1 MHGPRIPGRPHAR
14 SGAAGACSYRIEDM
28 RTRALGLSA
37 LFCLSAVAACGGESQ
52 PPNAPTA
59 SATDP
64 KEAADSK
71 SDDKKDDKKD
81 DKGGSASGGSKPSGA
96 VKVGDQAPTFSI
108 DSLNGQG
115 KVAVGN
121 GKVTI
126 VDFWATWCEP
136 CKKSFPK
143 YQELYVKYKA
153 SGLEIAAVS
162 VDDEKGSI
170 PAFAKSHGAKFP
182 VGWDNGKKIADQYKP
197 ENMPTAYVVD
207 KNGVVKFVHKGY
219 HDGEEKE
226 LEKEIKSLL

>member
-1 MHGPRIPGRPHAR
+1 
-14 SGAAGACSYRIEDM
+14 M
-28 RTRALGLSA
+28 RAPGLSA
-37 LFCLSAVAACGGESQ
+37 VVCLFAFAACGGESQ

-59 SATDP
+59 GATDS
-64 KEAADSK
+64 KDSK
-71 SDDKKDDKKD
+71 DDSKPADDKDKKDDKAGSSG
-81 DKGGSASGGSKPSGA
+81 GGSGGGSKPSGA
-96 VKVGDQAPTFSI
+96 VKVGDSAPSFSI

-115 KVAVGN
+115 KVAVTP

-170 PAFAKSHGAKFP
+170 AAFAKSHGAKFP
-182 VGWDNGKKIADQYKP
+182 VGWDNGKKIAEQYKP
-197 ENMPTAYVVD
+197 EGMPTAFVID

-226 LEKEIKSLL
+226 LEKEIKGLL

>member
-1 MHGPRIPGRPHAR
+1 M
-14 SGAAGACSYRIEDM
+14 
-28 RTRALGLSA
+28 RALA
-37 LFCLSAVAACGGESQ
+37 LSAVLCLSGLAACGGEA
-52 PPNAPTA
+52 PPPAAPTA
-59 SATDP
+59 SATD
-64 KEAADSK
+64 SK
-71 SDDKKDDKKD
+71 DTKDTKPEGDKPKD
-81 DKGGSASGGSKPSGA
+81 DKGGSSGGAAASGGGGGGNKPSGA
-96 VKVGDQAPTFSI
+96 VKVGDSAPSFSV

-115 KVAVGN
+115 KVALAS

-162 VDDEKGSI
+162 VDDEKGGI
-170 PAFAKSHGAKFP
+170 PAFAKTHGAKFP

-197 ENMPTAYVVD
+197 ENMPTAYVID
-207 KNGVVKFVHKGY
+207 KNGVVKFIHKGY

-226 LEKEIKSLL
+226 LEKEIKGLL

>member
-1 MHGPRIPGRPHAR
+1 M
-14 SGAAGACSYRIEDM
+14 
-28 RTRALGLSA
+28 RALGLSA
-37 LFCLSAVAACGGESQ
+37 VVCLLSVAACGGESQ

-59 SATDP
+59 SATES
-64 KEAADSK
+64 KDSK
-71 SDDKKDDKKD
+71 DSKDSKGDDKGKDDKAGSS
-81 DKGGSASGGSKPSGA
+81 GGATSGGGGGSKPSGA
-96 VKVGDQAPTFSI
+96 VKVGDAAPTFSI

-115 KVAVGN
+115 KVALAT

-197 ENMPTAYVVD
+197 ENMPTAYVID

>member
-1 MHGPRIPGRPHAR
+1 
-14 SGAAGACSYRIEDM
+14 M
-28 RTRALGLSA
+28 RTLAVSTVVCLFAL
-37 LFCLSAVAACGGESQ
+37 VACGGESP
-52 PPNAPTA
+52 PPNAPTSGGTDSA
-59 SATDP
+59 SST
-64 KEAADSK
+64 KDS
-71 SDDKKDDKKD
+71 STTPASPD
-81 DKGGSASGGSKPSGA
+81 DKGESKNGVS
-96 VKVGDQAPTFSI
+96 VGDKAPTFSI

-115 KVAVGN
+115 KVALTP

-162 VDDEKGSI
+162 VDDEKGGI
-170 PAFAKSHGAKFP
+170 QAFAKSHGAKFP
-182 VGWDNGKKIADQYKP
+182 VGWDDGKKLAEKYKP
-197 ENMPTAYVVD
+197 ENMPTAYVVE
-207 KNGVVKFVHKGY
+207 KEGVVRHVHNGY